1 MAHHLDISPSQAQM
15 SVIESCKVTPQMDEK
30 LKQFASRLGM
40 TVYELL
46 QYFCATVVS
55 FENWKTDGA
64 EVRDE
69 VFKFLQT
76 FQLDHPEVEQRL
88 KVLRRLMSMKTVGH
102 STTQIQAAILV
113 LKGGVLEVYD
123 PQDSEGGVC
132 GSVTIDREK
141 ALRLCLSGND
151 DVLPTMLTTVM
162 ADRHTTSAFA
172 AIIDLLRDE
181 NRMLGTLDDDMLGYS
196 QNEYGNAPVRTHNRH
211 KDV

>member
-1 MAHHLDISPSQAQM
+1 M

-55 FENWKTDGA
+55 YENWKTDGA

-69 VFKFLQT
+69 VFRFLQS

-88 KVLRRLMSMKTVGH
+88 KVLRRLMQMKTVGY

-123 PQDSEGGVC
+123 PKTSEV
-132 GSVTIDREK
+132 SIDREK
-141 ALRLCLSGND
+141 ALRLCLSGD
-151 DVLPTMLTTVM
+151 ADKLPAILSEVM
-162 ADRHTTSAFA
+162 TDRHTTSAYA

-181 NRMLGTLDDDMLGYS
+181 NRMIGTLDDDMLGYV
-196 QNEYGNAPVRTHNRH
+196 QNEYGNTPIRTHNRH